1 MASEIRVNQ
10 IQNRSGLGTVTFT
23 DTGAVLSGIVT
34 VAGNLK
40 GPSEV
45 DATTVTATT
54 VKVGTAVT
62 ISAGVVTAT
71 SFSGDG
77 SGLSGIDASSLKS
90 GGVVKVQANSSGA
103 VVTGVV
109 TTGNAFIKDSA
120 VGLGTT
126 SSTGRDAG
134 IGTATGTL
142 IYLPAS
148 GLQIYTG
155 DDAGWKT
162 VADTNEIGPLT
173 ITGGTITT
181 SGSNRIHTFTSDG
194 TFTTDGD
201 ITSAQLLVI
210 AGGGGGGGVSYGAGG
225 GAGGVAYSSN
235 VTIPAASYTATVGPG
250 GAAGAPGAPGTTGT
264 DSTFGSA
271 PSPAYRIAKGGG
283 GAGYYTPA
291 PLGNGYPG
299 GSGGGAGASPGLT
312 GGSALQPTQNPGVTV
327 TNSGFRGGNYTQG
340 GSGYAPCGGGGAGA
354 QGGDTPDGAQ
364 GGRPGGI
371 GIEYSISG
379 TPVYYAGGG
388 GASVYATAGPAG
400 NGAGGNGGG
409 GNGGNANNGLNG
421 SSPGI
426 NGVDG
431 KGGGGGG
438 AHTGVAPQN
447 NSTTS
452 GGTGGKGVIIVSYP
466 TVDNNVNT

>member
-1 MASEIRVNQ
+1 MGIQINGQNDTVSASDGSIDITGEITATVLNQNVTGVTTFSDVEFTTGVNV
-10 IQNRSGLGTVTFT
+10 SGV
-23 DTGAVLSGIVT
+23 
-34 VAGNLK
+34 
-40 GPSEV
+40 
-45 DATTVTATT
+45 VTAT
-54 VKVGTAVT
+54 GINA
-62 ISAGVVTAT
+62 SGVITAT

-155 DDAGWKT
+155 NDAGWKT
-162 VADTNEIGPLT
+162 VDGTNDIGTLT
-173 ITGGTITT
+173 VTGGTVTT
-181 SGSNRIHTFTSDG
+181 SGDNRIHTFTSDG
-194 TFTTDGD
+194 TFTTDGN
-201 ITSAQLLVI
+201 ITGAQLLDI
-210 AGGGGGGGVSYGAGG
+210 AGAGGGGGAVYGAGG
-225 GAGGVAYSSN
+225 PSS
-235 VTIPAASYTATVGPG
+235 TDF
-250 GAAGAPGAPGTTGT
+250 GTTGT

-271 PSPAYRIAKGGG
+271 PQPAYRIAKGGG
-283 GAGYYTPA
+283 GAGSYVPA
-291 PLGNGYPG
+291 PSGDGKDG
-299 GSGGGAGASPGLT
+299 GSGGGACAIPGLS
-312 GGSALQPTQNPGVTV
+312 GGSALQPSQNPGVPV
-327 TNSGFRGGNYTQG
+327 TNSGFRGGNYTQSG
-340 GSGYAPCGGGGAGA
+340 GGYAPTGGGGAGA

-364 GGRPGGI
+364 GGRPGGV

-388 GASVYATAGPAG
+388 GASIYATAGPAG
-400 NGAGGNGGG
+400 NGSGGNGG
-409 GNGGNANNGLNG
+409 GGNANNGLNG

-438 AHTGVAPQN
+438 AHTGVAPQQ

-452 GGTGGKGVIIVSYP
+452 GGSGGKGVIIVSYP
-466 TVDNNVNT
+466 TVDNDVNP

>member
-1 MASEIRVNQ
+1 MGIQINGQNDTVSASDGSINISGEISATVLNQ
-10 IQNRSGLGTVTFT
+10 TVT
-23 DTGAVLSGIVT
+23 GVT
-34 VAGNLK
+34 TF
-40 GPSEV
+40 S
-45 DATTVTATT
+45 DATFTNGFNVTGVVTAT
-54 VKVGTAVT
+54 GINA
-62 ISAGVVTAT
+62 SGVITAT

-155 DDAGWKT
+155 DDGGWKT
-162 VADTNEIGPLT
+162 VADTDEIRSIT
-173 ITGGTITT
+173 VTGGTVTT
-181 SGSNRIHTFTSDG
+181 SGDNRIHTFTSDG
-194 TFTTDGD
+194 TFTTDGN
-201 ITSAQLLVI
+201 ITGAQLLVI
-210 AGGGGGGGVSYGAGG
+210 AGGGGGGGAVYGAGG
-225 GAGGVAYSSN
+225 GAGGVAYSTGM
-235 VTIPAASYTATVGPG
+235 TIPGASYTATVGPG
-250 GAAGAPGAPGTTGT
+250 GAGGPSSTDFGTTGT

-271 PSPAYRIAKGGG
+271 PQPAYRIAKGGG
-283 GAGYYTPA
+283 GAGSYVPA
-291 PLGNGYPG
+291 PSGDGKDG
-299 GSGGGAGASPGLT
+299 GSGGGACAIPGLS
-312 GGSALQPTQNPGVTV
+312 GGSALQPSQNPGVPV
-327 TNSGFRGGNYTQG
+327 TNSGFRGGNYTQSG
-340 GSGYAPCGGGGAGA
+340 GGYAPTGGGGAGA

-364 GGRPGGI
+364 GGRPGGV

-388 GASVYATAGPAG
+388 GASIYATAGPAG
-400 NGAGGNGGG
+400 NGSGGNGGG

-438 AHTGVAPQN
+438 AHTGVAPQQ

-452 GGTGGKGVIIVSYP
+452 GGSGGKGVIIVSYP